1 MKTPKGL
8 YRTTPTVYASEQA
21 DCPLCHG
28 PLVDANYLNGRKTI
42 QTMNGVLNIAYRPKF
57 CARSDC
63 TAHPIPLPS
72 AGWQQLAPKGCTYG
86 YDVIASLGWQRQH
99 GQLPFVALHER
110 LTANVQISETHV
122 RCLYHE
128 TYLPLLACHERQHLS
143 ELQALA
149 QSSGGLLLG
158 LDGLAPEGGEPQ
170 LWIVRELHTGWTLR
184 SGWLAAQDEATFA
197 AFLQPIADL
206 ALPIS
211 AILSDKQAAL
221 RLATRSGGLA
231 GVEHVFPQ
239 ARHAY
244 CQIHYLQNAARP
256 VAEAD
261 EQMKIQLRQTVRAEV
276 AELLRPKTSENA
288 GVLTSTG
295 LLPSPAPTAPV
306 APTSGGP
313 SERERAALAAAE
325 RETIVQDLL
334 QRVQYLLTLKARPP
348 FRLAGIEMYEQLQQV
363 VQCLHQLLRQQPE
376 PRLQELRAGLQRALQ
391 GVRADYRELHTA
403 ADWLA
408 QLADVLDPD
417 GKPARTAAQVQAQ
430 WQQVLDDLETQSMGS
445 PRLQRF
451 GASILKV
458 SDSYAPGLFH
468 SYDVP
473 DLPRTNNARESEF
486 RDLKRRLI
494 RTTGQQGAVKR
505 LLLREGA
512 WELIPGPSS
521 QAETVAAIST
531 VKLGEL
537 NQEQQRVHAHRAR
550 FRLHTRSTKRSE
562 AQLKDLVRRWKALPL
577 THRPKRV

>member
-1 MKTPKGL
+1 
-8 YRTTPTVYASEQA
+8 
-21 DCPLCHG
+21 
-28 PLVDANYLNGRKTI
+28 
-42 QTMNGVLNIAYRPKF
+42 
-57 CARSDC
+57 
-63 TAHPIPLPS
+63 
-72 AGWQQLAPKGCTYG
+72 
-86 YDVIASLGWQRQH
+86 
-99 GQLPFVALHER
+99 
-110 LTANVQISETHV
+110 
-122 RCLYHE
+122 
-128 TYLPLLACHERQHLS
+128 
-143 ELQALA
+143 
-149 QSSGGLLLG
+149 
-158 LDGLAPEGGEPQ
+158 

-184 SGWLAAQDEATFA
+184 SGWLATQEEATFA

-206 ALPIS
+206 GLPVL
-211 AILSDKQAAL
+211 ATLSDKQASV
-221 RLATRSGGLA
+221 RLAL
-231 GVEHVFPQ
+231 EHVFPQ

-256 VAEAD
+256 VAAAD
-261 EQMKIQLRQTVRAEV
+261 EPMKIQLRQSVRAEV
-276 AELLRPKTSENA
+276 GELLRPKTSENV
-288 GVLTSTG
+288 GVLTATG
-295 LLPSPAPTAPV
+295 LLPSPAPA
-306 APTSGGP
+306 APTLPASALP
-313 SERERAALAAAE
+313 SERARAALAAAE

-363 VQCLHQLLRQQPE
+363 VRCLNQLLRQQPE
-376 PRLQELRAGLQRALQ
+376 PRLLQLRTGLQRALQ
-391 GVRADYRELHTA
+391 GVRADYRELRAA

-417 GKPARTAAQVQAQ
+417 GQPARTAAKVRAE
-430 WQQVLDDLETQSMGS
+430 WQQVLDDIARQSVAS

-473 DLPRTNNARESEF
+473 DLARTNNARESEF
-486 RDLKRRLI
+486 RDLKRRLL

-531 VKLGEL
+531 VKLAEL
-537 NQEQQRVHAHRAR
+537 SQEQQRVHAHRAR

>member
-8 YRTTPTVYASEQA
+8 YRTTPTVYACEQA
-21 DCPLCHG
+21 DCPQCHG

-42 QTMNGVLNIAYRPKF
+42 QTMSGVLNIAYRPKF
-57 CARSDC
+57 CARSRC
-63 TAHPIPLPS
+63 AAAPLALPS
-72 AGWQQLAPKGCTYG
+72 AGWQRLAPKGCTYG
-86 YDVIASLGWQRQH
+86 YDVIAALGWQRQH
-99 GQLPFVALHER
+99 GQLPFAALHAR
-110 LTANVQISETHV
+110 LQSTVRLSETHV

-184 SGWLAAQDEATFA
+184 SGWLASQEEATFA

-206 ALPIS
+206 GLPVL
-211 AILSDKQAAL
+211 ATLSDKQAAL
-221 RLATRSGGLA
+221 RLAL
-231 GVEHVFPQ
+231 EHVFPQ

-244 CQIHYLQNAARP
+244 CQVHYLQNAARP
-256 VAEAD
+256 VAAAD

-276 AELLRPKTSENA
+276 GELLHPKTPENA

-295 LLPSPAPTAPV
+295 LLPSPAPVAPV
-306 APTSGGP
+306 APASGVL
-313 SERERAALAAAE
+313 SERVRAVQAAAE

-348 FRLAGIEMYEQLQQV
+348 FRLAGIEMVEQLQQV
-363 VQCLHQLLRQQPE
+363 VRCLNQLLRQQPE
-376 PRLQELRAGLQRALQ
+376 PRLNQLRAGLQRALQ
-391 GVRADYRELHTA
+391 GVHADYRELHQA

-417 GKPARTAAQVQAQ
+417 GQPARTAAKVRAE
-430 WQQVLDDLETQSMGS
+430 WQQVLDDIERQSVAS

-473 DLPRTNNARESEF
+473 DLARTNNARESEF

-494 RTTGQQGAVKR
+494 RTTGQKGAVKR

-521 QAETVAAIST
+521 QAETVAAIAS
-531 VKLGEL
+531 VKLAEL
-537 NQEQQRVHAHRAR
+537 SQEQQRVHAHRAR

-562 AQLKDLVRRWKALPL
+562 AQLKALVRRWKALPL
-577 THRPKRV
+577 THRPKRL